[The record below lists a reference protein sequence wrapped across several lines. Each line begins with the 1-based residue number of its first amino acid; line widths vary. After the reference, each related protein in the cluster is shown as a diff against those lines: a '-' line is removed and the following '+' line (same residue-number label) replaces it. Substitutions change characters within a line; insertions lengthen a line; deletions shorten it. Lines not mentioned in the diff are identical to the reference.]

1 MVIVP
6 CGVTSTNIADI
17 VEHCDKLAQLLR
29 DDGNLRV
36 IVDSRENYS
45 PGWKFNHWELKVLFV
60 ALFAIIH
67 VVFILGCASTSRN
80 WTT

>member
-6 CGVTSTNIADI
+6 CGVTSTNMPDI

-60 ALFAIIH
+60 ALVTIIH